1 MNDTYKLQMYD
12 IHVARLEA
20 MRKEIIRLNNEVL
33 GLMSATNKVTVS
45 DPNFMKPLTEIE
57 KRYE

>member
-33 GLMSATNKVTVS
+33 GLMSAANKVTVS
-45 DPNFMKPLTEIE
+45 DPNFMKPLSEIE